1 MKKILSLFTLSFGLT
16 FAHAQENTAAKTEE
30 KTEFPSVVLKDLN
43 GKEIDLQQFAKS
55 GKITVLS
62 FWATWCSPCKK
73 ELENM
78 NEVLE
83 EWQEKYDVQLV
94 AVSIDDARNAM
105 KVKPYVDGKKWEF
118 AVLLDVNQE
127 SKRAL
132 NYPNVPYTVLI
143 DKNGNIVYKH
153 IGYTEGDEQVL
164 EEKIAAL
171 K

>member
-1 MKKILSLFTLSFGLT
+1 MKKLFLSLSLLAFF
-16 FAHAQENTAAKTEE
+16 TAANAQTETHE
-30 KTEFPSVVLKDLN
+30 ETKAEQFPAVTLKDMD
-43 GKEIDLQQFAKS
+43 GKEVDLKALANS
-55 GKITVLS
+55 GKVTILS

-105 KVKPYVDGKKWEF
+105 KVKPYVDGNKWEF
-118 AVLLDVNQE
+118 AVLLDVNQD

-132 NYPNVPYTVLI
+132 NFPNVPYTVLI
-143 DKNGNIVYKH
+143 
-153 IGYTEGDEQVL
+153 
-164 EEKIAAL
+164 
-171 K
+171 

>member
-1 MKKILSLFTLSFGLT
+1 MKKILLLFTLSFGLT
-16 FAHAQENTAAKTEE
+16 LAHAQETTPKTED
-30 KTEFPSVVLKDLN
+30 KPEFPSLVLKDMD
-43 GKEIDLQQFAKS
+43 GKEVDLQKFAKS
-55 GKITVLS
+55 GKVTILS
-62 FWATWCSPCKK
+62 FWATWCAPCKK

-83 EWQEKYDVQLV
+83 EWQEKYNVQLV

-105 KVKPYVDGKKWEF
+105 KVKPYVNGKKWEF
-118 AVLLDVNQE
+118 TVLLDVNQDA
-127 SKRAL
+127 KRAL
-132 NYPNVPYTVLI
+132 NFPNVPYTVLI